1 MAGPV
6 KHPADRVNVLGVGVD
21 PLTVGDLQAEVGRL
35 VRDRKR
41 GLVLNAG
48 HRQHTARHVG
58 RGYQGGSMRRPLSSL
73 LILLAG
79 ACLLAGCQTCAVHC
93 EAMRP

>member
-6 KHPADRVNVLGVGVD
+6 KHPAVRVNVLGVGVD

-41 GLVLNAG
+41 GLVLNANAHAIRTPTG
-48 HRQHTARHVG
+48 VAS
-58 RGYQGGSMRRPLSSL
+58 GGLSL
-73 LILLAG
+73 
-79 ACLLAGCQTCAVHC
+79 
-93 EAMRP
+93 